1 MLLSIKKTTVVLV
14 TILSVALI
22 SGCGGQEPIRIGF
35 AAELSGPR
43 AEKGVSARNA
53 VQLAIENINAEGGIN
68 GRPLELV
75 VKDDKGDP
83 ELAKQVDAELVNEKV
98 VAMVA
103 HITSGLVAAVLDQV
117 NQDKVV
123 LLSPT
128 GSSAQFSNQADYLF
142 RVIPP
147 TDEQAIGLANYAYN
161 ELGLR
166 EVTGICDLGNKA
178 FSESTWQS
186 FQAEFKKL
194 GGQADQCF
202 GFTSG
207 QTDLVPFIEEVM
219 ASNPTTIMF
228 ASSDIDTALMIQY
241 IRQQSADIPL
251 ISASWA
257 QTSELLAKGGGAVE
271 GLHLVALYDL
281 DNQDA
286 RFQKFVQSFEK
297 RYNRTPDFSAA
308 YAYEGVLVLA
318 EALKQTGG
326 KAEGLPEALVNIKD
340 LPGVQGSISMN
351 EYGDAKRS
359 FYVAVVEDG
368 QFQVIDTVQG
378 SN

>member
-1 MLLSIKKTTVVLV
+1 
-14 TILSVALI
+14 
-22 SGCGGQEPIRIGF
+22 
-35 AAELSGPR
+35 
-43 AEKGVSARNA
+43 
-53 VQLAIENINAEGGIN
+53 
-68 GRPLELV
+68 
-75 VKDDKGDP
+75 
-83 ELAKQVDAELVNEKV
+83 
-98 VAMVA
+98 
-103 HITSGLVAAVLDQV
+103 
-117 NQDKVV
+117 
-123 LLSPT
+123 
-128 GSSAQFSNQADYLF
+128 
-142 RVIPP
+142 
-147 TDEQAIGLANYAYN
+147 
-161 ELGLR
+161 
-166 EVTGICDLGNKA
+166 
-178 FSESTWQS
+178 
-186 FQAEFKKL
+186 
-194 GGQADQCF
+194 
-202 GFTSG
+202 
-207 QTDLVPFIEEVM
+207 
-219 ASNPTTIMF
+219 
-228 ASSDIDTALMIQY
+228 MIQY